1 MAAAGLARDSITAG
15 SPSQSSSQT
24 SCGYLI
30 AAHTCCCLQVTT
42 ISALELFREKNK
54 PVKILQ
60 TQGRQPA
67 IETQR
72 TGIVPGQN
80 WSQSLL
86 FSSFGVIVLPAKDL
100 LCKHWPSA
108 AFAGLCCVLGLCL
121 QGTHCSHPALS
132 HCSTSYSMSSS
143 SSFVYSWK

>member
-60 TQGRQPA
+60 T
-67 IETQR
+67 
-72 TGIVPGQN
+72 
-80 WSQSLL
+80 
-86 FSSFGVIVLPAKDL
+86 
-100 LCKHWPSA
+100 
-108 AFAGLCCVLGLCL
+108 AGK
-121 QGTHCSHPALS
+121 T
-132 HCSTSYSMSSS
+132 TSYRNTERG
-143 SSFVYSWK
+143 